1 MNTATV
7 KVSIAILKIKQQF
20 LLQLR
25 DNIPNIKYPGYWGLF
40 GGHIEGEENPAD
52 AMHRELLEEI
62 GYAPPIISKFGCY
75 ESPDVI
81 RHVFYSS
88 LNVDI
93 NKLVLLEGWDM
104 GLWTPEDIIRGDR
117 YSEKAQQ
124 IRPIGPV
131 HQRILLDFLHSDFS
145 MLKNY
150 D

>member
-145 MLKNY
+145 H
-150 D
+150 DA

>member
-1 MNTATV
+1 MNTETV
-7 KVSIAILKIKQQF
+7 RVSIAILRCNNQF

-25 DNIPNIKYPGYWGLF
+25 DNIPNIRYPGYWGLF
-40 GGHIEGEENPAD
+40 GGHIEGEENPTD

-81 RHVFYSS
+81 RHVFYSNFS
-88 LNVDI
+88 IDM

-104 GLWTPEDIIRGDR
+104 GLWKPEDIIRGDR
-117 YSEKAQQ
+117 FSEKAQQ
-124 IRPIGPV
+124 VRPIGPI
-131 HQRILLDFLHSDFS
+131 HQRILLDFLNSDFFD
-145 MLKNY
+145 N